1 MEPIFGCRTIDD
13 FDSESESNV
22 SVWFVVATV
31 VVVVGAVVVG
41 AVVVVVV
48 VGAVTVI
55 LDFPMMSGCP
65 LTGPKILPNHW
76 PVGAS
81 GDIRNRNV

>member
-1 MEPIFGCRTIDD
+1 VIAETEKPSDMTSATAGPA
-13 FDSESESNV
+13 
-22 SVWFVVATV
+22 ATV
-31 VVVVGAVVVG
+31 VVVVVDDD
-41 AVVVVVV
+41 VVVV

-65 LTGPKILPNHW
+65 LTGPKILPSHW

>member
-1 MEPIFGCRTIDD
+1 M
-13 FDSESESNV
+13 
-22 SVWFVVATV
+22 AL
-31 VVVVGAVVVG
+31 GAVVVG
-41 AVVVVVV
+41 AVVVVVVDDDVVVV

>member
-1 MEPIFGCRTIDD
+1 MIAETEKPSDMTSATAGPG
-13 FDSESESNV
+13 
-22 SVWFVVATV
+22 ATV
-31 VVVVGAVVVG
+31 VVVDDD
-41 AVVVVVV
+41 VVVV

-65 LTGPKILPNHW
+65 LTGPKILPSHW

>member
-1 MEPIFGCRTIDD
+1 MIADTEKPSDMTSATAGPA
-13 FDSESESNV
+13 
-22 SVWFVVATV
+22 ATV
-31 VVVVGAVVVG
+31 VVVDDD
-41 AVVVVVV
+41 VVVV

-65 LTGPKILPNHW
+65 LTGPKILPSHW

>member
-1 MEPIFGCRTIDD
+1 MIAETEKPSDMTSATAGPA
-13 FDSESESNV
+13 
-22 SVWFVVATV
+22 ATV
-31 VVVVGAVVVG
+31 VVVVVDDD
-41 AVVVVVV
+41 VVVV

-65 LTGPKILPNHW
+65 LTGPKILPSQW

>member
-1 MEPIFGCRTIDD
+1 MIAETEKPSDMTSATAGPA
-13 FDSESESNV
+13 
-22 SVWFVVATV
+22 ATV
-31 VVVVGAVVVG
+31 VVVVVVV
-41 AVVVVVV
+41 VVDDDVVVV

-65 LTGPKILPNHW
+65 LTGPKILPSHW

>member
-1 MEPIFGCRTIDD
+1 MIAETEKPSDMTSATAGPA
-13 FDSESESNV
+13 
-22 SVWFVVATV
+22 ATV
-31 VVVVGAVVVG
+31 VVVDDD
-41 AVVVVVV
+41 VVVV

-65 LTGPKILPNHW
+65 LTGPKILPSHW

>member
-1 MEPIFGCRTIDD
+1 MIAETEKQSDMTSATAGPA
-13 FDSESESNV
+13 
-22 SVWFVVATV
+22 ATV
-31 VVVVGAVVVG
+31 VVVDDD
-41 AVVVVVV
+41 VVVV

-65 LTGPKILPNHW
+65 LTGPKILPSHW

>member
-1 MEPIFGCRTIDD
+1 M
-13 FDSESESNV
+13 
-22 SVWFVVATV
+22 
-31 VVVVGAVVVG
+31 VGAVVV
-41 AVVVVVV
+41 VDDDVVVV

>member
-1 MEPIFGCRTIDD
+1 MIAETEKPSDMTSATAGPA
-13 FDSESESNV
+13 
-22 SVWFVVATV
+22 ATV
-31 VVVVGAVVVG
+31 VVVVVVVDDD
-41 AVVVVVV
+41 VVVV

-65 LTGPKILPNHW
+65 LTGPKILPSHW

>member
-1 MEPIFGCRTIDD
+1 MIAETEKPSDMTSATAGPA
-13 FDSESESNV
+13 
-22 SVWFVVATV
+22 ATV
-31 VVVVGAVVVG
+31 VVVVVDDD
-41 AVVVVVV
+41 VVVV

-65 LTGPKILPNHW
+65 LTGPKILPSHW

>member
-1 MEPIFGCRTIDD
+1 MIAETEKPSDMTSATAGPA
-13 FDSESESNV
+13 
-22 SVWFVVATV
+22 ATV
-31 VVVVGAVVVG
+31 VVVDDD
-41 AVVVVVV
+41 VVVV

>member
-1 MEPIFGCRTIDD
+1 MRTPG
-13 FDSESESNV
+13 
-22 SVWFVVATV
+22 TV
-31 VVVVGAVVVG
+31 DVVVG

-48 VGAVTVI
+48 VGAVTVSI
-55 LDFPMMSGCP
+55 DRPMMSGCP

-81 GDIRNRNV
+81 DDIRKRNV

>member
-1 MEPIFGCRTIDD
+1 M
-13 FDSESESNV
+13 DSESESKV

-31 VVVVGAVVVG
+31 VVVV
-41 AVVVVVV
+41 VVVV
-48 VGAVTVI
+48 VGADVVVVAGAVTEI
-55 LDFPMMSGCP
+55 LDRPMMSGCP
-65 LTGPKILPNHW
+65 LTGPKILPSHW